1 MAQQVGSS
9 HEDPFVDEPVV
20 QMQRLII
27 GGEES
32 HIAVLIGFADL
43 VIKVGSMFMEHMIE
57 KHGYD
62 PRYFKQHPT

>member
-1 MAQQVGSS
+1 
-9 HEDPFVDEPVV
+9 
-20 QMQRLII
+20 MQRLII